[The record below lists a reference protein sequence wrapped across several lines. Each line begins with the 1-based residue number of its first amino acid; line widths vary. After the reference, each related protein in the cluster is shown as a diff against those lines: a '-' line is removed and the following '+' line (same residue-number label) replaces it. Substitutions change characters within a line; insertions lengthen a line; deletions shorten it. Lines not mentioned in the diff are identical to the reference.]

1 VLVVT
6 EGVAKAYWPGRSA
19 VGESLSGEH
28 GTPYRIVGVVADA
41 RYESWDRSSWVA
53 YGSYPSLAMSN
64 RPNLLVRSPTGRAV
78 PVADILRVL
87 ASFDPAVHV
96 TRVNQLDT
104 LLTDSIRPRRFES
117 WLFGSFAAAALLVVW
132 VGVLGIVGMATARR
146 TREVGIR
153 MALGATREHLVSLL
167 FREQFLAVAGGLAA
181 GGVLS
186 AWAVQFVK
194 AYMYELTAYDAR
206 LWIAAV
212 IAIVLAASMGTAIPA
227 WRASRVD
234 PVQALRTD

>member
-1 VLVVT
+1 
-6 EGVAKAYWPGRSA
+6 
-19 VGESLSGEH
+19 
-28 GTPYRIVGVVADA
+28 
-41 RYESWDRSSWVA
+41 
-53 YGSYPSLAMSN
+53 MSN
-64 RPNLLVRSPTGRAV
+64 RPNLLVRSPAGRAV

-87 ASFDPAVHV
+87 ASLDPAVHV
-96 TRVNQLDT
+96 TRVNQLDA

-132 VGVLGIVGMATARR
+132 VGVLGIVGMTAARR

-153 MALGATREHLVSLL
+153 MALGATREHLISLL

-194 AYMYELTAYDAR
+194 AYMFALTVYDAR
-206 LWIAAV
+206 LWAAAV
-212 IAIVLAASMGTAIPA
+212 VAIVLAASVGTAIPA

-234 PVQALRTD
+234 PVQALRTE